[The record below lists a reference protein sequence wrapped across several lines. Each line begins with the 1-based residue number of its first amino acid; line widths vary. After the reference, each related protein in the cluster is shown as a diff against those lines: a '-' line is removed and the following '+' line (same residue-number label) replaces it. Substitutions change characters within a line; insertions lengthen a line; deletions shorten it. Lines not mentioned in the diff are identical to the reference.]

1 MNTTF
6 ATNVPLLRALQNS
19 ALYDHPTQDFEI
31 IETHISWV
39 LLTGQYAYKIKKPLD
54 LGFLDFSTLEKRRY
68 YCIEELRLNQRLAPH
83 IYLEVITIGG
93 TTEAPILLGD
103 TGTPIEYAVKMRQ
116 FPPEAQLDRMVSR
129 SELEPSHIDQLAE
142 VIAEFHSRITVAES
156 DTLYGQPIQVHQP
169 VMENFDQIRPHLT
182 AATDIAQLEQLRIW
196 SAVEFDLHKETFQY
210 RKNNRFI
217 RECHGDLHLRNIAL
231 LKDGITLF
239 DCLEFNENLRWID
252 IISEVAFLIM
262 DLDSRSHNTLAWR
275 FLNAYLQATGD
286 YAGLRVLRYYLVYR
300 ALVRAKVACIRLT
313 QERVDPAQAQPNP
326 PQSQTDPTQQHVA
339 YQQYKNYINLAERY
353 TQHNNSRLI
362 ITHGLSG
369 SGKTTYTQSLLES
382 LGAIRLRSDVE
393 RKRLA
398 SLPSQNRS
406 SSGVGSGLYT
416 AAARQHTYDYL
427 ANLTQAII
435 QSGYT
440 AIIDATFLKHEQR
453 ELFRHLADSLRVPF
467 VILDCQAPEKVLRA
481 RIIQR
486 MHEGHDASEADLAVL
501 DYQLANHDPLT
512 AAEMACTLTVTEP
525 PQALPQIIDDLT
537 QS

>member
-1 MNTTF
+1 ME
-6 ATNVPLLRALQNS
+6 S
-19 ALYDHPTQDFEI
+19 A
-31 IETHISWV
+31 
-39 LLTGQYAYKIKKPLD
+39 QYAYKIKKPLN

-93 TTEAPILLGD
+93 TAEVPILGD
-103 TGTPIEYAVKMRQ
+103 TDTPIEYAVKMRQ
-116 FPPEAQLDRMVSR
+116 FKPEAQLDCMVSR
-129 SELEPSHIDQLAE
+129 SELKPSHIDQLAE
-142 VIAEFHSRITVAES
+142 VIATFHSRIAVADS

-182 AATDIAQLEQLRIW
+182 TATDIAQLEQLRVW

-262 DLDSRSHNTLAWR
+262 DLDNRSHSTLAWR

-286 YAGLRVLRYYLVYR
+286 YAGLGVLRYYLVYR

-313 QERVDPAQAQPNP
+313 QERVNLPREDLAQTHLNP
-326 PQSQTDPTQQHVA
+326 PQSQTDPTQQHAA

-398 SLPSQNRS
+398 SLPSQTRS

-416 AAARQHTYDYL
+416 SAASQHTYDYL
-427 ANLTQAII
+427 ADLAHAII

-440 AIIDATFLKHEQR
+440 VIIDATFLKHEQR

-467 VILDCQAPEKVLRA
+467 VILDCQAPEKVLRT

-486 MHEGHDASEADLAVL
+486 MHEGRDASEADLAVL
-501 DYQLANHDPLT
+501 DHQLANHDPLT
-512 AAEMACTLTVTEP
+512 AEEMTCTLTITADP
-525 PQALPQIIDDLT
+525 PSALPQIIDDLT
-537 QS
+537 